1 MIKEGWVIIDKE
13 YYINLIA
20 LNGHLGKQCITQSQ
34 VTELVDKNSSNLTKT
49 KKDNVLNSAWKTS
62 EFYCAIKTQMW
73 IKSRSNIT
81 KW

>member
-20 LNGHLGKQCITQSQ
+20 LNGHLRKTIYNTIPSN
-34 VTELVDKNSSNLTKT
+34 TELVDKNSSNLTKT

-62 EFYCAIKTQMW
+62 QFYCTIKT
-73 IKSRSNIT
+73 S
-81 KW
+81 